1 MRRGAALDSFPPGAE
16 STKSGDSKQKCK
28 NCLHFSSQGLDRN
41 EAAIQNVL
49 SALLALSA
57 ALGTRGALGCSRLLS
72 ALLVLS
78 AALGALGFSLF
89 LSVALACS
97 WQLLAFSNRGQKR
110 PADPHQP
117 NLYLEPKWLRCSPQR
132 SASLALFYWRL

>member
-89 LSVALACS
+89 LLPALGSS
-97 WQLLAFSNRGQKR
+97 WHSATGAKKGLRIRISPTCTLSQNGYGAPPS
-110 PADPHQP
+110 DPQV
-117 NLYLEPKWLRCSPQR
+117 
-132 SASLALFYWRL
+132 